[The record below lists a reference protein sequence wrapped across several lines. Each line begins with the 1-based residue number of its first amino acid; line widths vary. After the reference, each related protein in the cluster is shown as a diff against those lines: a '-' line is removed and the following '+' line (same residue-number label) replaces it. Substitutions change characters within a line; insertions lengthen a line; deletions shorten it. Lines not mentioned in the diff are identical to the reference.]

1 MDPIRCFIAVEIP
14 SAIQHAIRHSTAN
27 LQKELSRLVRWTPV
41 ENIHLTLKFLGDIP
55 QTQVDN
61 LTRMLPAE
69 VGIIPAF
76 ELHVQG
82 FGSFPNF
89 KMARILWVGT
99 QAETGLD
106 ALYKGVE
113 SVCARLGFPPES
125 RAFSPHLTIARVK
138 QDASSADRNKIR
150 KALEATMIDVLG
162 TARVDS
168 VHLFKSD
175 LKPGGAVYTK
185 LFTAP
190 LKYPV
195 VE

>member
-1 MDPIRCFIAVEIP
+1 MDPIRCFIAIEIP
-14 SAIQHAIRHSTAN
+14 LTIQLAIRRSTAN
-27 LQKELSRLVRWTPV
+27 LQKELGRLVRWTPA
-41 ENIHLTLKFLGDIP
+41 ENLHLTLKFLGDIP
-55 QTQVDN
+55 PTQADD
-61 LTRMLPAE
+61 LTRLLPAE
-69 VGIIPAF
+69 AGITPAF
-76 ELHVQG
+76 DLHVQG

-138 QDASSADRNKIR
+138 QNASSDERNKIR
-150 KALEATMIDVLG
+150 QALESTKIDLLG

-168 VHLFKSD
+168 VHLVKSD
-175 LKPGGAVYTK
+175 LKPAGAVYTK
-185 LFTAP
+185 LFSSP
-190 LKYPV
+190 LKSLV